1 MIPVYQ
7 PSISQLEKQYVNECL
22 DSSWI
27 SSKGK
32 YVSSFEKSF
41 AEKTSVR
48 YATSVCN
55 GTTAL
60 HLALLSLGIGPGD
73 EVIVPT
79 FTYIA
84 SVNSIVYC
92 GATPIF
98 VDSLEESWQVDPEDI
113 IKKITSK
120 TKAIMI
126 VHLYGQSCE
135 MDLICKI
142 AKDNNLFL
150 LEDCAEAFGSYYK
163 NKHVGS
169 FGDIST
175 YSFFGNKTITSGEGG
190 MVVTNNE
197 TLYRRAVHLKGQGL
211 AEHRQYWHDVVG
223 YNYRMTNIS
232 CAIGQAQLERSDE
245 LLSKKRSI
253 ANYYHNAFEGTHV
266 KTHKEQPNTVH
277 SYWMNSVIFECNQ
290 EQRDQFR
297 NYLSEKGIDTRPLFY
312 PIHTMPMYS
321 HKYQS
326 HKVAEDISRRGF
338 NLPSYPDLTK
348 EQLEYISNTILSYE
362 F

>member
-7 PSISQLEKQYVNECL
+7 PSITELEKQYVNECL
-22 DSSWI
+22 DTSWI
-27 SSKGK
+27 SSRGK
-32 YVSSFEKSF
+32 FVSVFEKSF

-92 GATPIF
+92 GATPVF
-98 VDSLEESWQVDPEDI
+98 VDSLEESWQMDPQDI
-113 IKKITSK
+113 RKKITSK

-135 MDLICKI
+135 MDSICKI

-150 LEDCAEAFGSYYK
+150 LEDCAEAFGTYYK

-175 YSFFGNKTITSGEGG
+175 YSFFGNKTITTGEGG
-190 MVVTNNE
+190 MIATNNE

-223 YNYRMTNIS
+223 YNYRMTNIA

-245 LLSKKRSI
+245 LLSKKRNI
-253 ANYYHNAFEGTHV
+253 ANYYHNAFKGTHV

-290 EQRDQFR
+290 EQRDQLR
-297 NYLSEKGIDTRPLFY
+297 NYLGEKGIDTRPLFY

-326 HKVAEDISRRGF
+326 HKISEDISRRGF
-338 NLPSYPDLTK
+338 NIPSYPDL
-348 EQLEYISNTILSYE
+348 EEHQLEYICETILRYE
-362 F
+362 I